1 MLKYP
6 WQSLFY
12 TMTGMGV
19 MVGLLSVFILRE
31 TRPTTHP
38 QADAQHNGAAESL
51 LNRFFLSR
59 IVITTLSVTAILT
72 YVNVSPVLM
81 MEEMGFD
88 RGTYSMA
95 MALMAMVSMAVSF
108 PRRSP

>member
-31 TRPTTHP
+31 T
-38 QADAQHNGAAESL
+38 ADGASADGH
-51 LNRFFLSR
+51 R
-59 IVITTLSVTAILT
+59 
-72 YVNVSPVLM
+72 
-81 MEEMGFD
+81 
-88 RGTYSMA
+88 SMA
-95 MALMAMVSMAVSF
+95 LAN
-108 PRRSP
+108 RC